1 MCPDVRDAFSAF
13 VEVKEHFQRSVEL
26 QIPRYAPKDKKERFV
41 VKREPL
47 PRGRVQGSTTAL
59 SFSDRPVLTT
69 NLSFLSFGA

>member
-1 MCPDVRDAFSAF
+1 MFVTAFRAF
-13 VEVKEHFQRSVEL
+13 VEVKEHFQERSVEL
-26 QIPRYAPKDKKERFV
+26 QIPRYAPNDKKERFV
-41 VKREPL
+41 VKRGPL